1 MEYTSP
7 FQADL
12 LKSFAVVTRFT
23 ALINDRDLRLA
34 TSHIVEQAPHNGT
47 YGFLAASDD
56 IQALTKRDKVP
67 VDEKMS
73 LFTVR
78 DMLKN
83 IHNTLNPEPV
93 EGDYANTPEEYP
105 E

>member
-1 MEYTSP
+1 MEHI
-7 FQADL
+7 

-23 ALINDRDLRLA
+23 ALFNDRSLRLA
-34 TSHIVEQAPHNGT
+34 VSHHVMEASHNGT

-56 IQALTKRDKVP
+56 IQKLTQREGVSLQDK
-67 VDEKMS
+67 MN
-73 LFTVR
+73 LYTVR
-78 DMLKN
+78 DALKR
-83 IHNTLNPEPV
+83 IHEQLNPSPV